1 MARPCSAR
9 RPPSTPNWT
18 ATSPRRHPHGS
29 GHGSRRGRF
38 QCAQRSII
46 LRNMKKNTLV
56 NHPPAVPLA
65 ADNRPLV
72 APIYQSVKFSFDDTG
87 ETLRYLRG
95 EREGFFYSR
104 TSNPTLTQLQLL
116 LAQLQGRDGCLL
128 TGSGVATIAASLL
141 SLCKQGDHILAFVES
156 YGPTRY
162 IVQHLL
168 AKFGVTHSLIS
179 IEDLPG
185 IERVL
190 RDVPTR
196 LVIFES
202 HTNPVTKIA
211 DIEHLTAHARR
222 AGALTVLDNTFAGFH
237 NHGAYDIDIFL
248 HSLTKYASGHG
259 DVMGGAI
266 IARAELLAGMRKD
279 IVSMGA
285 TLDPHAAFL
294 IQRGMRTYFLRYERQ
309 CAGAILVAE
318 FLKQHPRVKRVHYP
332 GLKSHPQHEL
342 ARKQMKDFGTIV
354 TIELEGGFA
363 EAARFAESL
372 QLFSIA
378 ASVGSTE
385 SLVMPPQLLQG
396 GDFTPAQRAS
406 SLVGKG
412 TVRLSIGLEDEGD
425 LQADLAQAL
434 GQAFV

>member
-1 MARPCSAR
+1 M
-9 RPPSTPNWT
+9 
-18 ATSPRRHPHGS
+18 
-29 GHGSRRGRF
+29 
-38 QCAQRSII
+38 
-46 LRNMKKNTLV
+46 MKNNTLV
-56 NHPPAVPLA
+56 NHPPGVPVPP
-65 ADNRPLV
+65 DNRPLV
-72 APIYQSVKFSFDDTG
+72 APIYQSVKFSFDDTN

-104 TSNPTLTQLQLL
+104 SANPTLTQLQLL
-116 LAQLQGRDGCLL
+116 LAKLQGREDCLL

-162 IVQHLL
+162 IVQHLM
-168 AKFGVTHSLIS
+168 AKFGVAHTLLS

-190 RDVPTR
+190 LHTPTR

-202 HTNPVTKIA
+202 PTNPVTKIA

-237 NHGAYDIDIFL
+237 NHGGYDIDIFL

-266 IARAELLAGMRKD
+266 IARGELIAEMRKD
-279 IVSMGA
+279 VVSIGP

-309 CAGAILVAE
+309 CSNALEASLY
-318 FLKQHPRVKRVHYP
+318 LKGHPRVKDVHYP
-332 GLKSHPQHEL
+332 GLDSHPQHGL
-342 ARKQMKDFGTIV
+342 ARRQMSDFGTVV
-354 TIELEGGFA
+354 TIRLDGGFK
-363 EAARFAESL
+363 EGARFAEAL
-372 QLFSIA
+372 QLFSIS
-378 ASVGSTE
+378 ASIGSAE
-385 SLVMPPQLLQG
+385 SLVMPPQLLSG
-396 GDFTPAQRAS
+396 SEYTPEQRAA
-406 SLVGKG
+406 SLICRG
-412 TVRLSIGLEDEGD
+412 TVRLSIGLEDASD
-425 LQADLAQAL
+425 LIADLSQAL
-434 GQAFV
+434 DEAFT

>member
-1 MARPCSAR
+1 MKNDTRVIH
-9 RPPSTPNWT
+9 PPS
-18 ATSPRRHPHGS
+18 
-29 GHGSRRGRF
+29 
-38 QCAQRSII
+38 
-46 LRNMKKNTLV
+46 V
-56 NHPPAVPLA
+56 AVP
-65 ADNRPLV
+65 ADNRALV
-72 APIYQSVKFSFDDTG
+72 APIYQSAKFSFDDAG

-104 TSNPTLTQLQLL
+104 TSNPTLKQLQLL
-116 LAQLQGRDGCLL
+116 LGQLQGRDDCLL

-168 AKFGVTHSLIS
+168 AKFGVVHTLLS
-179 IEDLPG
+179 IEDLDG

-190 RDVPTR
+190 REVPTR

-202 HTNPVTKIA
+202 PTNPVTKIA
-211 DIEHLTAHARR
+211 DIEHLTACARR

-266 IARAELLAGMRKD
+266 IARSELIGEMRKD
-279 IVSMGA
+279 IVSMGP

-309 CAGAILVAE
+309 CANALAASL
-318 FLKQHPRVKRVHYP
+318 FLKEHSRVKRVHYP
-332 GLKSHPQHEL
+332 GLESHPQHRL
-342 ARKQMKDFGTIV
+342 ARRQMSDFGAVV
-354 TIELEGGFA
+354 TIELDGGF
-363 EAARFAESL
+363 EQGARFADSL
-372 QLFSIA
+372 QYFSIS
-378 ASVGSTE
+378 ASVGSAE
-385 SLVMPPQLLQG
+385 SLVMPPQLLAG
-396 GDFTPAQRAS
+396 NEYTPEQRAA
-406 SLVGKG
+406 SLITRG
-412 TVRLSIGLEDEGD
+412 TVRLSIGLEDA
-425 LQADLAQAL
+425 ADLIEDL
-434 GQAFV
+434 GQALDKAFA

>member
-1 MARPCSAR
+1 
-9 RPPSTPNWT
+9 
-18 ATSPRRHPHGS
+18 
-29 GHGSRRGRF
+29 
-38 QCAQRSII
+38 
-46 LRNMKKNTLV
+46 MKNDTLV
-56 NHPPAVPLA
+56 NHPPAVPVP

-72 APIYQSVKFSFDDTG
+72 APIYQSGKFSFDDTG

-128 TGSGVATIAASLL
+128 TASGVATIAASLL

-168 AKFGVTHSLIS
+168 AKFGVAHTLLS
-179 IEDLPG
+179 IEDLAG

-190 RDVPTR
+190 RDTPTR
-196 LVIFES
+196 LVVFES
-202 HTNPVTKIA
+202 PTNPVTKIA

-237 NHGAYDIDIFL
+237 NHGAYDIDIYL

-266 IARAELLAGMRKD
+266 ISNGALISQMRKD
-279 IVSMGA
+279 IVSMGP

-309 CAGAILVAE
+309 CASAILLAE
-318 FLKQHPRVKRVHYP
+318 YLAQHPRVKRVHYP
-332 GLKSHPQHEL
+332 GLPSHPQHAL

-354 TIELEGGFA
+354 SIELDGGYAEG
-363 EAARFAESL
+363 ARFAETL
-372 QLFSIA
+372 DLFSIA
-378 ASVGSTE
+378 E
-385 SLVMPPQLLQG
+385 
-396 GDFTPAQRAS
+396 
-406 SLVGKG
+406 
-412 TVRLSIGLEDEGD
+412 
-425 LQADLAQAL
+425 
-434 GQAFV
+434 